1 LDVFVAHHRN
11 SVICIP
17 NKPQDLE
24 DGFTLHLVA
33 PRVAE
38 GQPSS
43 GTSEGNTHANG
54 KSDLTCGCFDNY
66 AFDPEEP
73 STPIWICSMCLP
85 DVLLCIAVIQ
95 NIIDFEI
102 FD

>member
-1 LDVFVAHHRN
+1 VFVAHHRN

-33 PRVAE
+33 RRAAG

-43 GTSEGNTHANG
+43 GSSEGNNHANG
-54 KSDLTCGCFDNY
+54 KSDLT
-66 AFDPEEP
+66 
-73 STPIWICSMCLP
+73 
-85 DVLLCIAVIQ
+85 
-95 NIIDFEI
+95 
-102 FD
+102 